1 MVSSFDNA
9 VFVYCHRD
17 TGEVCALYREDAM
30 AMTGRAEWV
39 HVGSLEPRAWIE
51 SSWRPV
57 MQAHGV
63 LRALKN
69 LVATTQHLEV
79 CPGTLEEAREA
90 IKAAAEPQYWRACEV
105 AHELR
110 KPRSEREELINA
122 LQGLVEFERGHD
134 YHHDRVG
141 ALHAADMALNRA
153 LGDEAWPL

>member
-1 MVSSFDNA
+1 MVNGFDRA
-9 VFVYCHRD
+9 VFVYRHKD
-17 TGEVCALYREDAM
+17 TGDIIALYREDAM

-63 LRALKN
+63 LRALEN
-69 LVATTQHLEV
+69 LIVATHHLEV

-90 IKAAAEPQYWRACEV
+90 IKAAAEPQYWRACES
-105 AHELR
+105 AHVSR
-110 KPRSEREELINA
+110 KSRSEREELINA
-122 LQGLVEFERGHD
+122 LRGLVEFERGHD

-141 ALHAADMALNRA
+141 ALYAADMALNRA
-153 LGDEAWPL
+153 LGNQVWPL